1 MFDSMFNSIPGRKS
15 GVDFLLD
22 NQMNFEG
29 CSIWCS
35 ILFDTEPEVD
45 IQVFCRSVVVVQ
57 ARRRCLGTS
66 SLSCCSCSL
75 FVVRC
80 SLFCFYYPEL
90 PGLSPVRCA
99 QSDNCCSDWRPL
111 LYLYDF
117 WWAWPRSPVQAPI
130 ERWAELADSLYLG
143 KLAPTGFPGV
153 SGRR

>member
-1 MFDSMFNSIPGRKS
+1 MFDSMFNSIPGRKL

-57 ARRRCLGTS
+57 ARRRCSGTS

-80 SLFCFYYPEL
+80 SAFITQNFQDLVLYDVHSLTTAVATE
-90 PGLSPVRCA
+90 GLSSIYTISGGRGL
-99 QSDNCCSDWRPL
+99 DL
-111 LYLYDF
+111 LC
-117 WWAWPRSPVQAPI
+117 
-130 ERWAELADSLYLG
+130 
-143 KLAPTGFPGV
+143 
-153 SGRR
+153 RRR